1 MTILVGYHTCV
12 RERSELLEEIKVRK
26 STAAESN
33 GQRSTLST
41 PNIPSFPAD
50 FFIRYIIKSPR
61 AFMLGRCD
69 WLVEREIQFSNAA
82 MILH

>member
-1 MTILVGYHTCV
+1 MIILVVYHTCV
-12 RERSELLEEIKVRK
+12 RERSEVLEEIKLRK
-26 STAAESN
+26 STAAESS

-41 PNIPSFPAD
+41 PKTPSFPAD

-61 AFMLGRCD
+61 AFMVGRHD

-82 MILH
+82 VILP